1 MRRLTRHARAGGHG
15 DGAVRF
21 AQGQHVVDAT
31 LPYPYTPA
39 QLSLVN
45 ALTIGI
51 PSFVLAM
58 EPNENRISGKFMRN
72 VIFRA
77 LPAALTDL
85 VLVVGVM
92 LFYLA
97 FHIREEML
105 STICTGIM
113 GVVGLLMV
121 YQTSQPFNK
130 LRKAMM
136 IGLTAVFALCY
147 FFLPNLFTL
156 SALDNP
162 SLLILVVLGLLAFSV
177 MFVCRKGLNAAKA
190 RLSQGRRPLRRRKR
204 EDGGQ

>member
-1 MRRLTRHARAGGHG
+1 
-15 DGAVRF
+15 
-21 AQGQHVVDAT
+21 
-31 LPYPYTPA
+31 
-39 QLSLVN
+39 
-45 ALTIGI
+45 
-51 PSFVLAM
+51 
-58 EPNENRISGKFMRN
+58 
-72 VIFRA
+72 
-77 LPAALTDL
+77 
-85 VLVVGVM
+85 
-92 LFYLA
+92 
-97 FHIREEML
+97 ML

-177 MFVCRKGLNAAKA
+177 MFVCRRGLRRVKA
-190 RLSQGRRPLRRRKR
+190 RVDKGIFPRRKKR
-204 EDGGQ
+204 